1 MARRIA
7 RRDASDE
14 TLKPLNEGL
23 GMFHRRLLLLTLG
36 FLAVLVALSSQLVR
50 LSVVEGA
57 DRLDAAMR
65 RLDRAEFLPTVR
77 GSILDRQGRVL
88 AQDRASRD
96 LAANFEFISG
106 VWAVR
111 RAGEAARRRVIAEG
125 GRAAWSALDGD
136 ARQAAILAELPAADA
151 EADRIWR
158 EIASTARVDR
168 AELEARL
175 DAIRAE
181 VHRKALA
188 VSDRRA
194 AIEAERLAAGD
205 LDRPPP
211 PQGPIREQKAF
222 HVVVD
227 DLDALA
233 AIELERLAEAH
244 PDAIEIRHTIG
255 RERPWSAAEV
265 AVDRRALPSPIRQ
278 EESIEIEVADPL
290 GLLLGSL
297 GEEVWAEDL
306 ARRPLRAADG
316 SLDLGGY
323 ARDGERIGRSG
334 VEAAFEDRLR
344 GRRGLVRR
352 NLQSGELERIEAT
365 RGEDV
370 ELSIDAALQA
380 RLAAIFDPRIGL
392 AVPQQWHAGWS
403 RGEPNPLA
411 LPSNWGSLGGAVVVL
426 DVRSGEI
433 LAAVSAPGEAQT
445 ESMPPWRREVAS
457 PLVMR
462 PFEGVYPPGSILKP
476 IVYASAVAAGAH
488 QADGTIECTGHF
500 FPNLDNVARC
510 WIYRERFG
518 FTTHT
523 AQVEGPLGV
532 EEAIARSC
540 NIYFYEL
547 ARRLGP
553 ARTIEWLRR
562 FGLDRRFGIGLGWR
576 TDASGEAR
584 PRGEHAGFLPEPEE
598 LASIVRGGDRVTPV
612 LLGIGQGP
620 VAWTP
625 LQAANAYAILARG
638 GDVLEPTLLRQ
649 RGDRPASDRLEIP
662 REAVLRSLEGLRR
675 AVADPVGTG
684 HHLTLA
690 DGSREPLLEIPG
702 IRVWGKTGTAQ
713 APPVRIDRDG
723 DGVAEQ
729 AIGDLEHAWFVGLVG
744 EEATGEPRY
753 AIATILEHAGSGGRA
768 AGPLAAAVV
777 RALVAEGYLEA
788 ASEATR

>member
-1 MARRIA
+1 
-7 RRDASDE
+7 
-14 TLKPLNEGL
+14 
-23 GMFHRRLLLLTLG
+23 MFHRRLLLLGVG
-36 FLAVLVALSSQLVR
+36 FVAVLVVLSSQLVR

-57 DRLDAAMR
+57 DRLDEAMR
-65 RLDRAEFLPTVR
+65 RLDRAEYLPTVR
-77 GSILDRQGRVL
+77 GSILDRRGRVL
-88 AQDRASRD
+88 AEDRASRD

-111 RAGEAARRRVIAEG
+111 EAGAAARRRVTSQG
-125 GRAAWSALDGD
+125 GRAAWAALDGE
-136 ARQAAILAELPAADA
+136 ARQAAILEELPAADA
-151 EADRIWR
+151 EAERIWS
-158 EIASTARVDR
+158 EVVAATGVDR
-168 AELEARL
+168 RELESRL

-194 AIEAERLAAGD
+194 AIEAERIAAGD
-205 LDRPPP
+205 VDRAPP

-222 HVVVD
+222 HVVVE
-227 DLDALA
+227 DLDPLA

-244 PDAIEIRHTIG
+244 PEAIEVRHTIG
-255 RERPWSAAEV
+255 REHPWAAAEV
-265 AVDRRALPSPIRQ
+265 SVDRRGLPSPIRRDDA
-278 EESIEIEVADPL
+278 IAIEVADPL
-290 GLLLGSL
+290 GLLLGSV

-323 ARDGERIGRSG
+323 ARDGDRIGRSG

-352 NLQSGELERIEAT
+352 NLQSGEIERIDAT
-365 RGEDV
+365 RGEDL

-380 RLAAIFDPRIGL
+380 RLAAIFDPRLGL
-392 AVPQQWHAGWS
+392 ALPQQWHAGWT

-411 LPSNWGSLGGAVVVL
+411 LPPEWGPLGGAAVVL

-433 LAAVSAPGEAQT
+433 LAAVSAPGEAQAD
-445 ESMPPWRREVAS
+445 SMPPWRRDVAS

-488 QADGTIECTGHF
+488 PADGAIECTGHF
-500 FPNLDNVARC
+500 FPNLENVARC
-510 WIYRERFG
+510 WIYRDRFG
-518 FTTHT
+518 LTTHT
-523 AQVEGPLGV
+523 AQIGGPLPV

-576 TDASGEAR
+576 TDASGDSR

-598 LASIVRGGDRVTPV
+598 LAAIVKGGDRVTPV

-638 GDVLEPTLLRQ
+638 GEVLEPTLLRS
-649 RGDRPASDRLEIP
+649 RGEREPSERLEIP
-662 REAVLRSLEGLRR
+662 RDAVLRALEGLRR

-690 DGSREPLLEIPG
+690 DGTREPLLEIPG

-723 DGVAEQ
+723 DGRVDDS
-729 AIGDLEHAWFVGLVG
+729 IGDLEHAWFVGLVG
-744 EEATGEPRY
+744 EERTGEPRY
-753 AIATILEHAGSGGRA
+753 AVATILEHAGSGGRA

-777 RALVAEGYLEA
+777 RALVAEGYLD
-788 ASEATR
+788 ASPEATP